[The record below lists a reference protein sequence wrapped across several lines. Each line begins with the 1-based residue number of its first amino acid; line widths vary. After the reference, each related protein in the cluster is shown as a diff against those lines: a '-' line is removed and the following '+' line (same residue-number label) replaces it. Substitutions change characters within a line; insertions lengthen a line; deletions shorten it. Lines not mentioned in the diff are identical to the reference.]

1 MKKSVTNYL
10 KKLSLLCIALVFA
23 NAGWAQRSINGTVSD
38 ESGQPLPGV
47 SVVVKGTTTGVAT
60 NMDGKYS
67 LSLPANAKILVFSS
81 IGMKPQEEQIGG
93 RSTIDVKLL
102 AETIGLEEV
111 VAIGY
116 GTQKKVTI
124 TGAVSS
130 VGSNELLQSP
140 NASVG
145 NSLAGRVTGVTSI
158 QSSGQ
163 PGADA
168 PELFIRGIGSL
179 TTDRSSPLTLVD
191 GVERSFDQLD
201 PDEIES
207 VSVLKDA
214 SATAVFGV
222 RGANGVIIVT
232 TKRGSLG
239 PVSISVSAS
248 FGVQVPTR
256 LLDFTDSYTYALRH
270 NEAMTNDGGSPTF
283 SNEAI
288 EAFRTKSDPI
298 IYPDVD
304 WLSYVMKPYA
314 PESKQNINISG
325 GTQRV
330 KYFVSLGNTYQGGM
344 FETFSNG
351 KENNFSYNRFNYRSN
366 LDIEVTKSTKLS
378 LTLGGRVGV
387 RNEPNNVSEGLF
399 RALYWAVPFAGAG
412 IVDGKWLKN
421 ESTYTPGATKN
432 DGLTP
437 FYGLGYNN
445 QLQNTLN
452 LDISLVQKLDMV
464 TKGLSF
470 RIKGSYNTFYSQ
482 TKTRSSSI
490 AYYQPFYQHDLD
502 PTVPA
507 TDNTYVYKKQG
518 TDGTLSYGESFGKDR
533 DWYAE
538 AGINYDRAFG
548 IHHVSGLILYN
559 ESKAFYPSQY
569 TDIPAGLVG
578 LVGRAT
584 YDYNSRYLVDLNMGY
599 NGSENFAPEKRFGFF
614 PAASVGWVLSEES
627 FVKGLELF
635 EYIKLRGSYGIV
647 GNDKL
652 GNNRFLYLPDS
663 YNPAN
668 GGYNFGTDNP
678 NNQIAATEGKVGNP
692 NVSWEKAYKQ
702 NYGAD
707 FKFFKSKLG
716 LSFDYFIENREDIL
730 WSRSTVPGFVAY
742 DLPAV
747 NLGKTKNQGY
757 EIAATWR
764 ETVSDFTYWINF
776 NLSYAKNKIVF
787 QDEIPQNEPYL
798 YRTGKSVGQPFGYV
812 NDGFYGVNDAL
823 PAGVKPGDLKYKD
836 LNLDGI
842 VDTDDMMAIGYP
854 VYPEYTMGTTI
865 GMKWKNFDLTMLWS
879 GATNTSR
886 MLGDIYKTAFG
897 ETGSRSLLQ
906 YMADGR
912 WTPETA
918 ASATYP
924 RMSLTGATYNAKN
937 SDFWL
942 KDASYLRLKNIELG
956 YNIKASSLRSIGIK
970 NLRAYLNGY
979 NLITFDKL
987 KIADPESKTASDS
1000 QYPIVKIFN
1009 IGLKVDF

>member
-1 MKKSVTNYL
+1 M
-10 KKLSLLCIALVFA
+10 
-23 NAGWAQRSINGTVSD
+23 
-38 ESGQPLPGV
+38 
-47 SVVVKGTTTGVAT
+47 
-60 NMDGKYS
+60 
-67 LSLPANAKILVFSS
+67 
-81 IGMKPQEEQIGG
+81 
-93 RSTIDVKLL
+93 

-130 VGSNELLQSP
+130 VGSAELVQSP

-158 QSSGQ
+158 QYSGQ

-168 PELFIRGIGSL
+168 PEIFIRGIGSL
-179 TTDRSSPLTLVD
+179 STDRSSPLMLVD

-207 VSVLKDA
+207 ISVLKDA

-232 TKRGSLG
+232 TKRGTLG

-256 LLDFTDSYTYALRH
+256 LLDFTDSHTYAIRY
-270 NEAMTNDGGSPTF
+270 NEAMKNDGGSQFF
-283 SNEAI
+283 SDEAI
-288 EAFRTKSDPI
+288 AAFRTKSDPI
-298 IYPDVD
+298 IYPDMD
-304 WLSYVMKPYA
+304 WLSYMMKPYA
-314 PESKQNINISG
+314 PESKQNINVSG
-325 GTQRV
+325 GTKRV

-344 FETFSNG
+344 FETFSQG
-351 KENNFSYNRFNYRSN
+351 KETNFSYNRYNYRSN
-366 LDIEVTKSTKLS
+366 LDIDVTKSTKLS

-387 RNEPNNVSEGLF
+387 RNEPNGSNELF
-399 RALYWAVPFAGAG
+399 RTLYWAVPYSGAG
-412 IVDGKWLKN
+412 IVDGKWIKTGT
-421 ESTYTPGATKN
+421 TYIPGTDKKE
-432 DGLTP
+432 GLTP
-437 FYGLGYNN
+437 FYGLGFVN

-452 LDISLVQKLDMV
+452 LDISLVQKLDII

-470 RIKGSYNTFYSQ
+470 RIKGAYNTFYSQ
-482 TKTRSSSI
+482 TKTRASSI

-502 PTVPA
+502 PAVPA
-507 TDNTYVYKKQG
+507 TDKTIVYKKQG

-538 AGINYDRAFG
+538 AGINYDRNFG
-548 IHHVSGLILYN
+548 VHHVTGLILYN

-569 TDIPAGLVG
+569 SDIPAGLVG

-584 YDYNSRYLVDLNMGY
+584 YDYTSRYLVDLNIGY
-599 NGSENFAPEKRFGFF
+599 NGSENFAPGKRFGFF
-614 PAASVGWVLSEES
+614 PAASVGWVLSEEPFMKNMS
-627 FVKGLELF
+627 LF

-663 YNPAN
+663 FNPN
-668 GGYNFGTDNP
+668 SGGYNFGTDNP

-692 NVSWEKAYKQ
+692 YVSWEKAYKQ

-707 FKFFKSKLG
+707 FKFFKSKFG
-716 LSFDYFIENREDIL
+716 LNFDYFIENREDIL

-764 ETVSDFTYWINF
+764 ETVSDFTYWVNF

-812 NDGFYGVNDAL
+812 TDGFYGAKDVL
-823 PAGVKPGDLKYKD
+823 PDGVKPGDLKYKD

-842 VDTDDMMAIGYP
+842 VNTDDQMAIGYP

-865 GMKWKNFDLTMLWS
+865 GMKWKNFDLSMLWA

-897 ETGSRSLLQ
+897 ETGNRSLLQ
-906 YMADGR
+906 YMADGC

-924 RMSLTGATYNAKN
+924 RMSLAGATYNAKA

-942 KDASYLRLKNIELG
+942 KDAAYLRLKNIELG
-956 YNIKASSLRSIGIK
+956 YNIKASALRSIGIK

-987 KIADPESKTASDS
+987 KIADPESKTATDS

>member
-1 MKKSVTNYL
+1 MKKSVENYL
-10 KKLSLLCIALVFA
+10 KKLSLLFIAIVFA

-67 LSLPANAKILVFSS
+67 LNLPANAKILVFSS
-81 IGMKPQEEQIGG
+81 IGMKSLEEQISG
-93 RSTIDVKLL
+93 RSTINVKLV

-130 VGSNELLQSP
+130 VGSSELVQSP

-158 QSSGQ
+158 QYSGQ

-168 PELFIRGIGSL
+168 PEIFIRGIGSL
-179 TTDRSSPLTLVD
+179 STDRSSPLTLVD
-191 GVERSFDQLD
+191 GVERSFNQLD

-207 VSVLKDA
+207 ISVLKDA

-232 TKRGSLG
+232 TKRGTLG
-239 PVSISVSAS
+239 PVMISVSAS
-248 FGVQVPTR
+248 FGLQVPTR
-256 LLDFTDSYTYALRH
+256 LLDFTDSHTYALRY
-270 NEAMTNDGGSPTF
+270 NEAMKNDGGNQYF
-283 SNEAI
+283 SDESI
-288 EAFRTKSDPI
+288 EAFRTNSDPI
-298 IYPDVD
+298 IYPNMD
-304 WLSYVMKPYA
+304 WLTYMMKPYA

-344 FETFSNG
+344 FETFSQG
-351 KENNFSYNRFNYRSN
+351 KETNFSYNRFNYRSN
-366 LDIEVTKSTKLS
+366 LDIDVTKSTKLS

-387 RNEPNNVSEGLF
+387 RNEPNGQAELF
-399 RALYWAVPFAGAG
+399 RALYWAVPYSGAG
-412 IVDGKWLKN
+412 IVDGKWIKTGT
-421 ESTYTPGATKN
+421 TYIPGTDKKE
-432 DGLTP
+432 GLTP
-437 FYGLGYNN
+437 FYGLGFIN

-452 LDISLVQKLDMV
+452 LDISLVQKLDIV

-482 TKTRSSSI
+482 TKTRASSI

-502 PTVPA
+502 PAVAA
-507 TDNTYVYKKQG
+507 TDKTIVYKKQG
-518 TDGTLSYGESFGKDR
+518 SDGTLSYGESFGKDR

-538 AGINYDRAFG
+538 AGINYDRSFG
-548 IHHVSGLILYN
+548 IHHVTGLILYN
-559 ESKAFYPSQY
+559 ESKSFYPTLY
-569 TDIPAGLVG
+569 NDIPAGLVG

-584 YDYNSRYLVDLNMGY
+584 YDYNSRYLLDLNIGY
-599 NGSENFAPEKRFGFF
+599 NGSENFAPDKRFGFF
-614 PAASVGWVLSEES
+614 PAASLGWVLSEEK
-627 FVKGLELF
+627 FMKELGLFNYL
-635 EYIKLRGSYGIV
+635 KLRGSYGVV

-652 GNNRFLYLPDS
+652 GSNRFLYLPDS
-663 YNPAN
+663 YNSSN

-678 NNQIAATEGKVGNP
+678 ANQIAATEGKVGNP
-692 NVSWEKAYKQ
+692 DVSWEKAYKQ

-707 FKFFKSKLG
+707 FKFLKSRLG
-716 LSFDYFIENREDIL
+716 LNFDYFIENREAIL

-747 NLGKTKNQGY
+747 NLGKTRNQGY
-757 EIAATWR
+757 EIAASWR
-764 ETVSDFTYWINF
+764 ETVSAFTYWVNF

-798 YRTGKSVGQPFGYV
+798 YRTGQSVGQPFGYV
-812 NDGFYGVNDAL
+812 NDGFYGAGDVL
-823 PAGVKPGDLKYKD
+823 PGGVKPGDLKYRD

-854 VYPEYTMGTTI
+854 NYPEYTMGTTF
-865 GMKWKNFDLTMLWS
+865 GMKWKNFEMTMLWT
-879 GATNTSR
+879 GATHTSR

-897 ETGSRSLLQ
+897 ESGNRSLLQ

-924 RMSLTGATYNAKN
+924 RMSLTGATYNAKG

-942 KDASYLRLKNIELG
+942 KDASYLRLKNIELA
-956 YNIKASSLRSIGIK
+956 YNIQAGGLRKVGIK
-970 NLRAYLNGY
+970 NLRTFINGY
-979 NLITFDKL
+979 NLLTFDKL
-987 KIADPESKTASDS
+987 KIADPESKTATDS
-1000 QYPIVKIFN
+1000 QYPIVKILN
-1009 IGLKVDF
+1009 IGLKLDF